1 VQFLIPVNGVWV
13 TLADQRAT
21 APFLLDHYVNPATHS
36 EEVCAA
42 ALWVHADG
50 EPWNS
55 PEHSEF
61 FDHVA
66 WWMSA
71 VTALLEGETSADIWA
86 WEESG
91 MHATREGD
99 LVVLEEQTHH
109 VDFQLPPVC
118 FELRP
123 FALELLIATR
133 AGVELESELIRLAEE
148 RYSVE
153 WKALIEDAERAKAGL
168 LPISREAPDPKMDEF
183 GRRLFSATGRQ
194 LIRLMK
200 EWDREMKK
208 RRKADPEGFAKHEQA
223 IHLRRILQK
232 LNGGEMSAAWKQLST
247 QLDSIT

>member
-1 VQFLIPVNGVWV
+1 
-13 TLADQRAT
+13 
-21 APFLLDHYVNPATHS
+21 
-36 EEVCAA
+36 
-42 ALWVHADG
+42 
-50 EPWNS
+50 
-55 PEHSEF
+55 
-61 FDHVA
+61 
-66 WWMSA
+66 MSA